1 MQMLSILPL
10 DKHLVS
16 RRDQGLAEGLVWQ
29 RTSLS
34 SVCVFWRWLTN
45 LLDSPVPTTTC
56 GARPGVFRPL
66 ILWPAEPCT
75 NHLPS
80 LHQLYLA
87 FKVQTPFLLLFLTH
101 RPHLC
106 NSDNNLTAVSLLGS
120 AVPSTV
126 VRVSTITF
134 NCKPEMFSDCKR
146 SGHSR
151 LLGVELEL

>member
-10 DKHLVS
+10 DEHLVS

-56 GARPGVFRPL
+56 GAHPGVFRPL

-87 FKVQTPFLLLFLTH
+87 FEVQTPFLLLFLTH

-106 NSDNNLTAVSLLGS
+106 NSDNNLTAVSLLRS
-120 AVPSTV
+120 KHCSE
-126 VRVSTITF
+126 RVSTITF
-134 NCKPEMFSDCKR
+134 NWKPEMFSDCKR
-146 SGHSR
+146 SGPSL